1 MAARGL
7 KIAAL
12 GALLLVGSCAS
23 PQKTPVAPPPAPPKP
38 APLSV
43 APAPLAIAPPP
54 KDACGAGALQYL
66 VGRSRTDIPVPVD
79 PSRRRVAC
87 TTCPITQ
94 DFVTWR
100 QTILYDAHTGLVTSV
115 RCG

>member
-7 KIAAL
+7 RIAAL
-12 GALLLVGSCAS
+12 TALLLAASCAS
-23 PQKTPVAPPPAPPKP
+23 PRKTAVAPPPEAPKP
-38 APLSV
+38 APLAV

-54 KDACGAGALQYL
+54 KDACDAGSLQYL
-66 VGRSRTDIPVPVD
+66 VGRPRTDIPVPVD

-87 TTCPITQ
+87 TACPITQ
-94 DFVTWR
+94 DFVSYR